1 MRDDWDRERESLVS
15 ELNEKLMKLALPM
28 KTIESVRVE
37 RGPSQPVAAQMFHAR
52 RERQRS
58 RLDRRRGGVSQAP
71 TSKVHFGVR
80 PYKPNLITII
90 SLSLILVF
98 FRDPLSSPSTK
109 DKRLT
114 KYGLNDLIY
123 WRFFPFEF
131 SFSIFA
137 GFLFSFPVITP
148 NTLHIFSPITSHN
161 NI

>member
-1 MRDDWDRERESLVS
+1 MSQKRKKKNPELARTNPIIERS
-15 ELNEKLMKLALPM
+15 A
-28 KTIESVRVE
+28 
-37 RGPSQPVAAQMFHAR
+37 SQSVAAQVFHASG
-52 RERQRS
+52 ERQRS

-161 NI
+161 HI